1 MLASIHL
8 CEEGSCALIELLDQV
23 LRHAAARRR
32 FRWLRK
38 PSGPLPD
45 DLYGSGVMDSLCRTR
60 LGGSER
66 SEPKVPWRPFQ
77 SSRCRLRR
85 RLRPS
90 PRTPLES
97 LRGASHGAASTGV
110 FRPSTTGDL
119 RRGHPPA
126 AERVCLAGPLVW
138 HQIKDLA
145 DNLMTEGKQH
155 VRVGSGARGGRER
168 TRSPLQGHDA
178 WGTLC
183 RTSQGK
189 SAKKALGL

>member
-8 CEEGSCALIELLDQV
+8 CEEGSCALIELLAQMAQMGEWLGSDE
-23 LRHAAARRR
+23 ARRR

-45 DLYGSGVMDSLCRTR
+45 HLYGSGVMDSLCRTR

-110 FRPSTTGDL
+110 FRPSTICDL

-138 HQIKDLA
+138 HQ
-145 DNLMTEGKQH
+145 
-155 VRVGSGARGGRER
+155 
-168 TRSPLQGHDA
+168 
-178 WGTLC
+178 
-183 RTSQGK
+183 
-189 SAKKALGL
+189 